1 MCLKPGMDDTT
12 SYSHAKCTACDEEN
26 TKTVPDMPMWTV
38 NIKDLE
44 VIMMT
49 EQKNKNQE
57 LGATQENTYTPE
69 DIEKNKTMA
78 GLAYLLFFLP
88 LIACPESRYAKFH
101 ANQALLLL
109 ITGIVGNV
117 ILGIIPVIGWMLMPI
132 FGIGVLILGI
142 MGLVNGF
149 GGKAKQLPLIGKFT
163 ILK

>member
-1 MCLKPGMDDTT
+1 
-12 SYSHAKCTACDEEN
+12 
-26 TKTVPDMPMWTV
+26 
-38 NIKDLE
+38 
-44 VIMMT
+44 
-49 EQKNKNQE
+49 

-163 ILK
+163 IIK

>member
-1 MCLKPGMDDTT
+1 MDDTT

-44 VIMMT
+44 ESMMT

-109 ITGIVGNV
+109 ITGYSRQRDTGHYPGN
-117 ILGIIPVIGWMLMPI
+117 WMD
-132 FGIGVLILGI
+132 
-142 MGLVNGF
+142 VNANLRNRRFDSGYY
-149 GGKAKQLPLIGKFT
+149 GACQRIWGKGKAIASHR
-163 ILK
+163 